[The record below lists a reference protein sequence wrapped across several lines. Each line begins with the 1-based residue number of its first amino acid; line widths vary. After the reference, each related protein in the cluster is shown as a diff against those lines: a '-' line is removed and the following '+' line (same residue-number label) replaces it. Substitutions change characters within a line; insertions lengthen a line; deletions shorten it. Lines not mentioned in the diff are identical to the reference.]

1 MASLRECVVKIMM
14 VSLGIVVLMMS
25 LVIVVIVVVIIM
37 SFMMMIMRFVGGY
50 GRFDEMASDDEVSP
64 SKSQRERERC

>member
-37 SFMMMIMRFVGGY
+37 KTVTLVGG
-50 GRFDEMASDDEVSP
+50 
-64 SKSQRERERC
+64 